1 MIKLYFLFGG
11 LGWGILLPS
20 NLNNY
25 LSSIW
30 LHNGLPWY
38 SVGKESSCNAGDP
51 GWIPG
56 SGNSPGERTVYPLQY
71 SDLENSTDCIVYGI
85 AKSRRQLSLWLHNNE
100 IDLYKFVVS
109 DLLKSLLNTENNS
122 KTCTMSQINTLLPV
136 NFRRMWRELPKF
148 TLHQSQRNRAWEVR
162 KARTGFRT
170 MNETISENL
179 GMCIKTVLFW
189 GKKKKESSYFESD
202 SHFVHFNFFS
212 KDVSV

>member
-1 MIKLYFLFGG
+1 MQETL
-11 LGWGILLPS
+11 
-20 NLNNY
+20 
-25 LSSIW
+25 
-30 LHNGLPWY
+30 
-38 SVGKESSCNAGDP
+38 VGFQGREDP
-51 GWIPG
+51 LEKG
-56 SGNSPGERTVYPLQY
+56 QY

-85 AKSRRQLSLWLHNNE
+85 AKSRTQLSLWLHNNE

-162 KARTGFRT
+162 KARAGFRT
-170 MNETISENL
+170 RNETISENL

-189 GKKKKESSYFESD
+189 GKKKKKSSYFESD
-202 SHFVHFNFFS
+202 SHFVHFSFFS